1 MLKRLAKKAWIRKAA
16 GNFLAGYVRF
26 VEKTSRMI
34 VEPDTY
40 PAWIPPHLPVIVTT
54 WHGQHFMIP
63 ISRPRGVDVR
73 VIISRS
79 NDGEINAVAAHKLG
93 VGTIRASG
101 GQTAAQNRRRG
112 GSRGFLEALT
122 CLNGGATVALS
133 ADVPKGP
140 ARVCGKGL
148 VKLAMHSGRPV
159 LPMAIT
165 TSWRIVLDNWDKT
178 TINLPFGKMALVVGD
193 PIYVPKQ
200 IEGEEFEKYRLSIEQ
215 ALDHVADRANALVDG

>member
-1 MLKRLAKKAWIRKAA
+1 MLKRLAKKAWARKAA
-16 GNFLAGYVRF
+16 GNLLADYVRF
-26 VEKTSRMI
+26 VEKTSRII

-40 PAWIPPHLPVIVTT
+40 PSWIPPHLPVIVAT

-63 ISRPRGVDVR
+63 IARPMGVDVR

-93 VGTIRASG
+93 AGTIRASG
-101 GQTAAQNRRRG
+101 GQTAEQFRRRG

-122 CLNGGATVALS
+122 CLENGATVALS

-159 LPMAIT
+159 LPMAIAT
-165 TSWRIVLDNWDKT
+165 RRRIVLNNWDKT
-178 TINLPFGKMALVVGD
+178 TINLPFGKLGLVVGD
-193 PIYVPKQ
+193 PIYVPPA
-200 IEGEEFEKYRLSIEQ
+200 IEGDEFELFRLTIEQ
-215 ALDHVADRANALVDG
+215 ALNDVTSRAYAIVDA